1 MSTNPMESASHDIS
15 VQDFLRFELDR
26 VVNGTDISAR
36 PQLKNSTSEEREQ
49 LGTSA
54 LEISMDWKRILS
66 PMLSYK
72 LVQEALVHIHRE
84 SKE

>member
-1 MSTNPMESASHDIS
+1 MEDTTRNVS
-15 VQDFLRFELDR
+15 VQEYLRFELNR
-26 VVNGTDISAR
+26 AVNGNEISSL
-36 PQLKNSTSEEREQ
+36 PFHKSSTREERDE
-49 LGTSA
+49 LGSSA

-72 LVQEALVHIHRE
+72 LIQEALVLTHRE